1 MVDRQQHAHIRHSA
15 MGRWLPH
22 AHRPPA
28 PDQAHAHQHRRRAL
42 PIVLLTSP
50 IWVHVAIVVA
60 DEAATTFH
68 SFMVKKEA
76 LKTSLPRPIICFS
89 DRCAAAVEAF
99 CGGPCLVL
107 GCVDAIMDSFRLTL
121 DLGCGDTELTMTEVS
136 PHKSFLIRWSIP
148 TEEMRSYSVRFSYS
162 FLTRSITD

>member
-1 MVDRQQHAHIRHSA
+1 MVDRQQHAHVRHSA
-15 MGRWLPH
+15 MGKLPRRRTRRLRHCSGGCKRTRPAQLHPGRWLPH

-76 LKTSLPRPIICFS
+76 LKTSLPGPIICFS
-89 DRCAAAVEAF
+89 DRCV
-99 CGGPCLVL
+99 
-107 GCVDAIMDSFRLTL
+107 STSLT
-121 DLGCGDTELTMTEVS
+121 
-136 PHKSFLIRWSIP
+136 
-148 TEEMRSYSVRFSYS
+148 VRQFVIK
-162 FLTRSITD
+162 LEQ